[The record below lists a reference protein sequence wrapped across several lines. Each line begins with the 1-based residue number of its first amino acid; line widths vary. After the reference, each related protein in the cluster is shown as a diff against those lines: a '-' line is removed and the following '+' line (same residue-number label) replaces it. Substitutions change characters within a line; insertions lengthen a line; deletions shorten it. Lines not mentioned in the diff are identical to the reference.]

1 MYTNILYFI
10 FSAKLGIVN
19 IATQSKHTIEIIVD
33 VFNLHRD
40 FCFSTTAYCTVAAV
54 VRRVLRNS
62 LQCFTSGSRRGS
74 GGGVRTNPLD
84 LGVPQGK
91 SIAPQL

>member
-1 MYTNILYFI
+1 MLKSFNKLEIERGYVI
-10 FSAKLGIVN
+10 FRAKLGIVN

-40 FCFSTTAYCTVAAV
+40 FFFFTMACCTVAAV

-62 LQCFTSGSRRGS
+62 LQCFTSGSRMGS
-74 GGGVRTNPLD
+74 GGGVRTNKVGFR
-84 LGVPQGK
+84 GVPR
-91 SIAPQL
+91 